1 MRIEDMYM
9 IQYEN
14 KSNTDICDRLID
26 EIKRKNQ
33 NITTK
38 KHVND
43 YLKSCNVDVIDEELR
58 TTSKILGLGE
68 FEAFMSF
75 THHDSNDDITTEFPF
90 IPQMDPRKGKDI
102 INMPS
107 MCNISTIHSYSGMPP
122 VLHLHT
128 VCHKGY
134 DIKQIA
140 NLVDKITKMNIKNTS
155 E

>member
-1 MRIEDMYM
+1 MHM

-26 EIKRKNQ
+26 EIKRKNPK
-33 NITTK
+33 ITTK
-38 KHVND
+38 KHVNN

-58 TTSKILGLGE
+58 TTSKVLGLGE
-68 FEAFMSF
+68 FEAFMSI
-75 THHDSNDDITTEFPF
+75 THYDKDDGITTEFPF
-90 IPQMDPRKGKDI
+90 IPQMDPRKGNDA

-140 NLVDKITKMNIKNTS
+140 NLVDKITKINIKNTS
-155 E
+155 K